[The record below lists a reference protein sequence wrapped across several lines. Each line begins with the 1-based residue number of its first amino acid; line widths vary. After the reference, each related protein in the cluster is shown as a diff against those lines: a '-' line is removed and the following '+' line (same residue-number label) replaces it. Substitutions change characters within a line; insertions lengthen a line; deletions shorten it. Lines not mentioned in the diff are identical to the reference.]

1 MYVYDENS
9 DIDSAIFFACAHAR
23 ILQLRGGAV
32 GEALGAGAMA
42 ACGCIVTVVTDCVG
56 AVDGGVATGA
66 AADAA
71 DRDRHTV
78 SIGNAACIVV
88 SK

>member
-1 MYVYDENS
+1 
-9 DIDSAIFFACAHAR
+9 
-23 ILQLRGGAV
+23 
-32 GEALGAGAMA
+32 MA
-42 ACGCIVTVVTDCVG
+42 ACGCIVAVVPDGVG

-78 SIGNAACIVV
+78 RIGSAACIVV
-88 SK
+88 GK